1 MLTCKELVA
10 HSSDYLDGQLTL
22 RQRLAVRAHL
32 AMCGNCRRFIRQMK
46 LTQAVIR
53 QMPDEELPELDAL
66 AERLVQLGGVAN
78 GTTQNLASTT
88 RLPPYP
94 AELLDSIGHVKE
106 LSERYAQVGKA
117 LRDGIDET
125 DDAGDADTSDL
136 LTELSRDIDKKLWM
150 LEAHLQGHGN

>member
-53 QMPDEELPELDAL
+53 QMPEDELPELDTL
-66 AERLVQLGGVAN
+66 AERL
-78 GTTQNLASTT
+78 
-88 RLPPYP
+88 
-94 AELLDSIGHVKE
+94 
-106 LSERYAQVGKA
+106 AQD
-117 LRDGIDET
+117 R
-125 DDAGDADTSDL
+125 
-136 LTELSRDIDKKLWM
+136 RN
-150 LEAHLQGHGN
+150 QGQG

>member
-32 AMCGNCRRFIRQMK
+32 AMCGNCRRFIHQMK

-66 AERLVQLGGVAN
+66 AERL
-78 GTTQNLASTT
+78 
-88 RLPPYP
+88 
-94 AELLDSIGHVKE
+94 
-106 LSERYAQVGKA
+106 AQD
-117 LRDGIDET
+117 R
-125 DDAGDADTSDL
+125 
-136 LTELSRDIDKKLWM
+136 RN
-150 LEAHLQGHGN
+150 QG

>member
-22 RQRLAVRAHL
+22 RQRLVVRAHL

-66 AERLVQLGGVAN
+66 AERL
-78 GTTQNLASTT
+78 
-88 RLPPYP
+88 
-94 AELLDSIGHVKE
+94 
-106 LSERYAQVGKA
+106 AQD
-117 LRDGIDET
+117 R
-125 DDAGDADTSDL
+125 
-136 LTELSRDIDKKLWM
+136 RN
-150 LEAHLQGHGN
+150 QG

>member
-66 AERLVQLGGVAN
+66 AERL
-78 GTTQNLASTT
+78 
-88 RLPPYP
+88 
-94 AELLDSIGHVKE
+94 
-106 LSERYAQVGKA
+106 AQDR
-117 LRDGIDET
+117 RD
-125 DDAGDADTSDL
+125 
-136 LTELSRDIDKKLWM
+136 
-150 LEAHLQGHGN
+150 QG

>member
-10 HSSDYLDGQLTL
+10 HSSDYLDGQMTL

-66 AERLVQLGGVAN
+66 AERLA
-78 GTTQNLASTT
+78 QN
-88 RLPPYP
+88 RRNQ
-94 AELLDSIGHVKE
+94 E
-106 LSERYAQVGKA
+106 
-117 LRDGIDET
+117 
-125 DDAGDADTSDL
+125 
-136 LTELSRDIDKKLWM
+136 
-150 LEAHLQGHGN
+150 

>member
-53 QMPDEELPELDAL
+53 QMPEDELPELDAL
-66 AERLVQLGGVAN
+66 AERL
-78 GTTQNLASTT
+78 
-88 RLPPYP
+88 
-94 AELLDSIGHVKE
+94 
-106 LSERYAQVGKA
+106 AQG
-117 LRDGIDET
+117 R
-125 DDAGDADTSDL
+125 
-136 LTELSRDIDKKLWM
+136 RN
-150 LEAHLQGHGN
+150 QG

>member
-53 QMPDEELPELDAL
+53 QMPEEELLT
-66 AERLVQLGGVAN
+66 RQSN
-78 GTTQNLASTT
+78 STSQT
-88 RLPPYP
+88 SQKPLN
-94 AELLDSIGHVKE
+94 SIAYGYK
-106 LSERYAQVGKA
+106 
-117 LRDGIDET
+117 D
-125 DDAGDADTSDL
+125 
-136 LTELSRDIDKKLWM
+136 
-150 LEAHLQGHGN
+150 

>member
-10 HSSDYLDGQLTL
+10 YSSDYLDGQLTL

-66 AERLVQLGGVAN
+66 AERLA
-78 GTTQNLASTT
+78 QN
-88 RLPPYP
+88 R
-94 AELLDSIGHVKE
+94 HN
-106 LSERYAQVGKA
+106 
-117 LRDGIDET
+117 
-125 DDAGDADTSDL
+125 
-136 LTELSRDIDKKLWM
+136 
-150 LEAHLQGHGN
+150 QG

>member
-53 QMPDEELPELDAL
+53 LMPEDELPELDAL
-66 AERLVQLGGVAN
+66 AERL
-78 GTTQNLASTT
+78 
-88 RLPPYP
+88 
-94 AELLDSIGHVKE
+94 
-106 LSERYAQVGKA
+106 AQD
-117 LRDGIDET
+117 R
-125 DDAGDADTSDL
+125 
-136 LTELSRDIDKKLWM
+136 RN
-150 LEAHLQGHGN
+150 QG

>member
-53 QMPDEELPELDAL
+53 QMPEETLPELDAL
-66 AERLVQLGGVAN
+66 AERL
-78 GTTQNLASTT
+78 
-88 RLPPYP
+88 
-94 AELLDSIGHVKE
+94 
-106 LSERYAQVGKA
+106 AQD
-117 LRDGIDET
+117 R
-125 DDAGDADTSDL
+125 
-136 LTELSRDIDKKLWM
+136 RN
-150 LEAHLQGHGN
+150 QG

>member
-53 QMPDEELPELDAL
+53 QMPDEELPELDVL
-66 AERLVQLGGVAN
+66 AERL
-78 GTTQNLASTT
+78 
-88 RLPPYP
+88 
-94 AELLDSIGHVKE
+94 
-106 LSERYAQVGKA
+106 AQD
-117 LRDGIDET
+117 R
-125 DDAGDADTSDL
+125 
-136 LTELSRDIDKKLWM
+136 RN
-150 LEAHLQGHGN
+150 QG

>member
-53 QMPDEELPELDAL
+53 QMPEGELPELDTL
-66 AERLVQLGGVAN
+66 AERL
-78 GTTQNLASTT
+78 
-88 RLPPYP
+88 
-94 AELLDSIGHVKE
+94 
-106 LSERYAQVGKA
+106 AQ
-117 LRDGIDET
+117 
-125 DDAGDADTSDL
+125 
-136 LTELSRDIDKKLWM
+136 SRRN
-150 LEAHLQGHGN
+150 QG

>member
-53 QMPDEELPELDAL
+53 QMPEGELPELDAL
-66 AERLVQLGGVAN
+66 AERLA
-78 GTTQNLASTT
+78 QN
-88 RLPPYP
+88 R
-94 AELLDSIGHVKE
+94 HN
-106 LSERYAQVGKA
+106 
-117 LRDGIDET
+117 
-125 DDAGDADTSDL
+125 
-136 LTELSRDIDKKLWM
+136 
-150 LEAHLQGHGN
+150 QG

>member
-53 QMPDEELPELDAL
+53 QMPEGELPELDAL
-66 AERLVQLGGVAN
+66 AERL
-78 GTTQNLASTT
+78 
-88 RLPPYP
+88 
-94 AELLDSIGHVKE
+94 
-106 LSERYAQVGKA
+106 AQDRRK
-117 LRDGIDET
+117 
-125 DDAGDADTSDL
+125 
-136 LTELSRDIDKKLWM
+136 
-150 LEAHLQGHGN
+150 QG

>member
-46 LTQAVIR
+46 LTQVVIR

-66 AERLVQLGGVAN
+66 AERLA
-78 GTTQNLASTT
+78 QN
-88 RLPPYP
+88 R
-94 AELLDSIGHVKE
+94 
-106 LSERYAQVGKA
+106 RN
-117 LRDGIDET
+117 
-125 DDAGDADTSDL
+125 
-136 LTELSRDIDKKLWM
+136 
-150 LEAHLQGHGN
+150 QG

>member
-53 QMPDEELPELDAL
+53 QMPDEELPELDVL
-66 AERLVQLGGVAN
+66 AERL
-78 GTTQNLASTT
+78 
-88 RLPPYP
+88 
-94 AELLDSIGHVKE
+94 
-106 LSERYAQVGKA
+106 AQ
-117 LRDGIDET
+117 
-125 DDAGDADTSDL
+125 
-136 LTELSRDIDKKLWM
+136 SRRN
-150 LEAHLQGHGN
+150 QG

>member
-53 QMPDEELPELDAL
+53 QMPEEELLT
-66 AERLVQLGGVAN
+66 RQSN
-78 GTTQNLASTT
+78 STSQT
-88 RLPPYP
+88 FTKN
-94 AELLDSIGHVKE
+94 H
-106 LSERYAQVGKA
+106 
-117 LRDGIDET
+117 
-125 DDAGDADTSDL
+125 
-136 LTELSRDIDKKLWM
+136 
-150 LEAHLQGHGN
+150 

>member
-66 AERLVQLGGVAN
+66 AERLA
-78 GTTQNLASTT
+78 QN
-88 RLPPYP
+88 R
-94 AELLDSIGHVKE
+94 HN
-106 LSERYAQVGKA
+106 
-117 LRDGIDET
+117 
-125 DDAGDADTSDL
+125 
-136 LTELSRDIDKKLWM
+136 
-150 LEAHLQGHGN
+150 QG

>member
-66 AERLVQLGGVAN
+66 AERLA
-78 GTTQNLASTT
+78 QNQ
-88 RLPPYP
+88 RN
-94 AELLDSIGHVKE
+94 
-106 LSERYAQVGKA
+106 
-117 LRDGIDET
+117 
-125 DDAGDADTSDL
+125 
-136 LTELSRDIDKKLWM
+136 
-150 LEAHLQGHGN
+150 QG